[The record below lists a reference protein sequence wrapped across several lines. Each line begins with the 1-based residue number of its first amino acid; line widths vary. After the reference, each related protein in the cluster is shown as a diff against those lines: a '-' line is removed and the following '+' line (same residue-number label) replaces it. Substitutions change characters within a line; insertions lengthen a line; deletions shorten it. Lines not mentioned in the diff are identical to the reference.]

1 MPRGLFT
8 QSAIVL
14 TERALTL
21 EAVER
26 ALAPFAPTRREAT
39 KEASWLS
46 AGTELVVRMKP
57 EQNGMLLVDVLDD
70 RWPDTMGDPKG
81 DADLFGAWSMG
92 GFGPLV
98 FPGGLARA
106 ASHAI
111 AFPGAKQAIDAHT
124 SFVRIRTTYV
134 LGQGQ
139 DAKTIPEAWDG
150 LFETLFVAKVA
161 RALLELE
168 GALAF
173 FDPNAE
179 IVLPAEEIDASFAQ
193 AKELAIAPVDL
204 FAHVRLFGIGDAQGW
219 TLMDTVGMERFF
231 LPDVEI
237 AIDESVDPDDAASF
251 LRGVAI
257 HLVENGDVLAADTRV
272 AGLGSHYQVLR
283 KERALVDP
291 PRAVVRLVPEG
302 VDVPAGLL

>member
-14 TERALTL
+14 TDRALTL
-21 EAVER
+21 EVVER
-26 ALAPFAPTRREAT
+26 ALASFAPTRREAT
-39 KEASWLS
+39 KQASWLS

-57 EQNGMLLVDVLDD
+57 EQNGMLLVDVIDR
-70 RWPDTMGDPKG
+70 RWPDAMGDPKE
-81 DADLFGAWSMG
+81 DVDLFGAWSMG

-106 ASHAI
+106 GNHAI
-111 AFPGAKQAIDAHT
+111 AFPDAAKAIDRHA
-124 SFVRIRTTYV
+124 SFIRIRTTYV

-139 DAKTIPEAWDG
+139 DAKAIPDAWDG
-150 LFETLFVAKVA
+150 LFETLFVVKVA

-168 GALAF
+168 GTLAF

-179 IVLPAEEIDASFAQ
+179 ILLPADEIDASLAQ

-204 FAHVRLFGIGDAQGW
+204 FAHVRLFGIGDAEGW
-219 TLMDTVGMERFF
+219 TLMDTVGLERFF

-251 LRGVAI
+251 LRGVAL
-257 HLVENGDVLAADTRV
+257 HLLESGDVLPAATRV
-272 AGLGSHYQVLR
+272 EGLGSHFVVHR
-283 KERALVDP
+283 KERGLVDP

-302 VDVPAGLL
+302 VEVPVGLL